1 MAQHIDNIGEPGA
14 RRRRRGGLVWVAI
27 TGIVA
32 ILIITTN
39 APKPMRL
46 LLAIPVGMAALG
58 FLQAREK
65 T

>member
-1 MAQHIDNIGEPGA
+1 
-14 RRRRRGGLVWVAI
+14 LVWVAI

-39 APKPMRL
+39 APKPTRL
-46 LLAIPVGMAALG
+46 LLAIPVGLAALG

>member
-39 APKPMRL
+39 APKPTRL
-46 LLAIPVGMAALG
+46 LLAIPVGLAALG